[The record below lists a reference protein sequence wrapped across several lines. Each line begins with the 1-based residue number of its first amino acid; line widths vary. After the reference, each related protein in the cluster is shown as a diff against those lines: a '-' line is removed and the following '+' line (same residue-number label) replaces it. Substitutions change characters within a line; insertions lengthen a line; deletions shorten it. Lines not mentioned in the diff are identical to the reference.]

1 MRPILWLACLCLGT
15 AVQAADDITLT
26 LRASAAAYDTVEAV
40 RMTATFHNGG
50 AEPVVIGHPNMS
62 FPQPL
67 REGESLR
74 RDPARSRLSVLVEHP
89 DGMHTVLSNNMLR
102 MFEPDGLS
110 LLALAQ
116 GESAEIL
123 LGRFGQHYSLGQWEM
138 ERAVFAEPGAYRATL
153 HYRNR
158 NPVVYRPMDP
168 EPAEAWLGELESNT
182 ITLTMKAGA
191 DD

>member
-1 MRPILWLACLCLGT
+1 VRPVLWLACLCLGT

-26 LRASAAAYDTVEAV
+26 LRASAAVYDTVEAV

-62 FPQPL
+62 FPHAL

-89 DGMHTVLSNNMLR
+89 DGTLTVLTNNVLR
-102 MFEPDGLS
+102 MFEPDGLT
-110 LLALAQ
+110 LLALAA
-116 GESAEIL
+116 GGSADIF
-123 LGRFGQHYSLGQWEM
+123 LGWFGSHYSLGQWKM
-138 ERAVFAEPGAYRATL
+138 DRAVFVEPGAYRATL
-153 HYRNR
+153 RYVNR

-168 EPAEAWLGELESNT
+168 EPAAAWLGELESNT